1 MGLLA
6 CDPIDGARQVGLFRT
21 TSDGTKVLK
30 NSSIESQAELGTFVI
45 VAASAEALRSLSTK
59 AADSAGTPD
68 SLLFGQPVLLRHVV
82 SGRYLCSGW
91 ADEERRSVEPI
102 PANISRENERLTL
115 LPASL
120 LHGSARG
127 GCDVPEEAFVPAC
140 TFRFLP
146 TFDHGRS
153 EIYTDDPIWVVT
165 DKKRLIRA
173 GMTPL
178 PAAIKF
184 PPAAIETT
192 SAQSPLLESDA
203 VLASAIAAA
212 EAAAAEAGIPDRWS
226 VASFDEADVYSESKL
241 RRASIRPKGSAFV
254 LEESDE
260 DEEPE
265 FEPPAVSEPVGTSD
279 VVAEIPPFDP

>member
-1 MGLLA
+1 M
-6 CDPIDGARQVGLFRT
+6 
-21 TSDGTKVLK
+21 
-30 NSSIESQAELGTFVI
+30 
-45 VAASAEALRSLSTK
+45 
-59 AADSAGTPD
+59 
-68 SLLFGQPVLLRHVV
+68 V

-120 LHGSARG
+120 LHGSALG

-178 PAAIKF
+178 PAAMELMS
-184 PPAAIETT
+184 AAIETT

-203 VLASAIAAA
+203 ALESAIAAA
-212 EAAAAEAGIPDRWS
+212 EAAAEAGIRDRLS
-226 VASFDEADVYSESKL
+226 VASFDEADVYSESKF
-241 RRASIRPKGSAFV
+241 RRVSVRPKGSAFV
-254 LEESDE
+254 VEESDE

-265 FEPPAVSEPVGTSD
+265 FEPPAVSAPVGTSD